1 MNVLIMYYS
10 RTGKTR
16 KIAEKIKE
24 KLSAEVDE
32 IKDIINRN
40 GFLGWL
46 SAGRDAVGKK
56 LTEIKNVDKNPADY
70 NVVILG
76 SPTWNNSL
84 STPIRTYI
92 DKYGESLKHVAIF
105 STSDGDDQGALEEM
119 DKMLGKKVFARMN
132 LIRKQEIDSDLYHE
146 KIENFVE
153 LVNSFMR

>member
-1 MNVLIMYYS
+1 MNVLIVYYS

-46 SAGRDAVGKK
+46 SAGRDAGSKK

-76 SPTWNNSL
+76 SPTWNNSV

-92 DKYGESLKHVAIF
+92 DKYGESLQHVAIF
-105 STSDGDDQGALEEM
+105 STSDGDDQDALKEM
-119 DKMLGKKVFARMN
+119 EQMLGKKVFASIH
-132 LIRKQEIDSDLYHE
+132 LIRKQEIDSDQYYE
-146 KIENFVE
+146 KIEKFVE
-153 LVNSFMR
+153 RINSFMR